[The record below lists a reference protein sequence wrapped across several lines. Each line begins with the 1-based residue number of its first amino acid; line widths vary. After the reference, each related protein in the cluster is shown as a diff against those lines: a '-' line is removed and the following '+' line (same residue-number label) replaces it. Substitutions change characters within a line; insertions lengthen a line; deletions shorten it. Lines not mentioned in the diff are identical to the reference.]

1 MIEMKPGKVLMP
13 IIPVL
18 GRKKQEDCYKNKIS
32 LIIRFQAS
40 KGYKIRPSLKKV
52 KKSLRLNTCYI
63 FYHNLK
69 EKIV

>member
-18 GRKKQEDCYKNKIS
+18 GRKKQEDCCKNKIS

-40 KGYKIRPSLKKV
+40 KGYKIRPSLKRV
-52 KKSLRLNTCYI
+52 KK
-63 FYHNLK
+63 
-69 EKIV
+69 V